1 MQNIR
6 VDLGNYKLTVV
17 EPPAPKMKQGDGGQW
32 IPAVDRD
39 GRPVFTVAL
48 FAKVIPAAG
57 ERPQKGE
64 EISVTLSDD
73 PGAGVDEGA
82 RVVLIN
88 PTISPYRIENAGRV
102 TAGIAFRAQ
111 SLAPASAPASRSK
124 DQ

>member
-17 EPPAPKMKQGDGGQW
+17 EPPAPKMKQIDGGQW
-32 IPAVDRD
+32 VPAVDRE

-48 FAKVIPAAG
+48 FAKVIPATG
-57 ERPQKGE
+57 ERAAKGE
-64 EISVTLSDD
+64 EISVTLSDN
-73 PGAGVDEGA
+73 PSQGIDEGA

-111 SLAPASAPASRSK
+111 SLAPASAPAPRPK
-124 DQ
+124 E